1 MFDAIPH
8 VISHSCAVEW
18 FHYLSVGI
26 LTTKVQ
32 TMCAFVIILKY
43 QTHTVHSLV
52 INHIL
57 HGRQTELLVRLH
69 ASTAKIP
76 GLVPHKVFS
85 KLVANNF
92 CCRIVLSTSASYCVG
107 NSIKWYA

>member
-32 TMCAFVIILKY
+32 TMCAFVIIPVLKY

-57 HGRQTELLVRLH
+57 HGHQTELLVRLH

-76 GLVPHKVFS
+76 GLVPQS
-85 KLVANNF
+85 IQQA
-92 CCRIVLSTSASYCVG
+92 CREQLLLPYCT
-107 NSIKWYA
+107 